1 MRGEN
6 AVGEES
12 LKRIRLT
19 SGGVHGADTGASEEE
34 EVDCAAGDGDGDDDE
49 ARTKTGDQ
57 KTLFRPAGAHSED
70 EDGAFAE
77 NVLA

>member
-19 SGGVHGADTGASEEE
+19 GGGVHGADAPE
-34 EVDCAAGDGDGDDDE
+34 EVDGAAGDGDGDGGDDE

-57 KTLFRPAGAHSED
+57 KTLFRPVGAHSEG

-77 NVLA
+77 TVLA